1 MKQPLIF
8 LVIIA
13 LLIGSFYLA
22 FNNPLPSEPLLPVLS
37 LPTAT
42 PSPTVTNSNRLNW
55 SIFNSETIGMSLK
68 YPSSVTINLSSQA
81 LTSNDLSTLESW
93 YLDTFTN
100 HQNTFIQEMEQNPSL
115 NSTQLSGRQIISV
128 GVTSVSGIYSI
139 DNYFFTPGQIT
150 TLKINY
156 GPQPTGISPD
166 FENQT
171 FELNRQILS
180 SLSFSSQASISSN
193 LAIEITNQIP
203 EISREIARLS
213 KENIKTVF
221 YAEKVPTDNDPTFK
235 IYFGENSPGHNNR
248 LASIIIDSFSG
259 QMAFVQL
266 PGNKVIF
273 YREWQKVCQLK
284 SCQK

>member
-8 LVIIA
+8 IVIIT

-22 FNNPLPSEPLLPVLS
+22 FNNPLPPENLIPVLT

-42 PSPTVTNSNRLNW
+42 PSPTANTGNHLNW
-55 SIFNSETIGMSLK
+55 SVFNSEASGMSLK
-68 YPSSVTINLSSQA
+68 YPSRVTINLSSQA

-93 YLDTFTN
+93 YLANFTN

-128 GVTSVSGIYSI
+128 GVTSASGVYSI
-139 DNYFFTPGQIT
+139 DNYFFTPGQIS

-166 FENQT
+166 FENET

-180 SLSFSSQASISSN
+180 TLMFNSQASISSN

-213 KENIKTVF
+213 KENIKTVL
-221 YAEKVPTDNDPTFK
+221 YAEKIPTDSDPTFK

-248 LASIIIDSFSG
+248 LATIIIDSFSG
-259 QMAFVQL
+259 QMAFIQL
-266 PGNKVIF
+266 PSNNIIF
-273 YREWQKVCQLK
+273 YQEWQKVCQLK